1 MHDWPIRVEFCL
13 PPPSAFGRFLSVPT
27 GRYIGSFAVLRDRQ
41 QLAASR
47 HSSMVTNTP
56 PHTTAA
62 AIVLERQAK
71 ANTISSPRPATA
83 APAREIAG

>member
-1 MHDWPIRVEFCL
+1 MP
-13 PPPSAFGRFLSVPT
+13 AYGRFLSVPT
-27 GRYIGSFAVLRDRQ
+27 GRFTFAVLRDRQ